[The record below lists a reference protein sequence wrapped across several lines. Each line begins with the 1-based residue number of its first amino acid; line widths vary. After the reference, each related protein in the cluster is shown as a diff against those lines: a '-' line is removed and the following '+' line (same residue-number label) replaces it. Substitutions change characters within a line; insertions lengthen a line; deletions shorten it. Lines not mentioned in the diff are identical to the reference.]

1 MECGRTG
8 RFDCPVEAAARRVVQ
23 TDASTA
29 LGMTG
34 LLFSG
39 AGDWRVASLL
49 AMTAWVGRRC
59 AVFCGGGW
67 MTRQKRS
74 LPGYF
79 SGVKYLKRLQEPFNE
94 KWKGKADEEVGGLYS
109 GGFER
114 VYCSASERS

>member
-1 MECGRTG
+1 MERGRTG

-39 AGDWRVASLL
+39 AGDSRVALLL

-59 AVFCGGGW
+59 AVFCGGW
-67 MTRQKRS
+67 LDK
-74 LPGYF
+74 
-79 SGVKYLKRLQEPFNE
+79 K
-94 KWKGKADEEVGGLYS
+94 GLYRCIS
-109 GGFER
+109 L
-114 VYCSASERS
+114 VLNA

>member
-29 LGMTG
+29 LGMTVG
-34 LLFSG
+34 WTQIRG
-39 AGDWRVASLL
+39 VGDCRVALLL
-49 AMTAWVGRRC
+49 AMTAWVDRRC

-74 LPGYF
+74 LPGHF
-79 SGVKYLKRLQEPFNE
+79 SGVKCLKHLH
-94 KWKGKADEEVGGLYS
+94 YS
-109 GGFER
+109 N
-114 VYCSASERS
+114 